1 MSKSSD
7 DYMDDILNELNEGLP
22 QPEASDVS
30 SSKDSNDSKG
40 DKEKSD
46 ANSESGADDWF
57 ADVSFDDD
65 EPYPNDTG
73 SDSKDDAPTG
83 GSVPSMPNDE
93 FSVSLDD
100 DSISSDGFD
109 DSVLDAD
116 PSVSP
121 SVEEPESV
129 ITQDDIDDG
138 FSDSLLL
145 DEEQVENESLEEVAD
160 TSTTVDNGN
169 PASESVMPPDE
180 EKDVDDIFGESMF
193 NDDDEDALNDDAPH
207 ENVAVDNSA
216 NLTASDETPDHED
229 DFGGMVDLSDED
241 GLYGN
246 MIGDE
251 DGEDHNGAV
260 EDLSMVDIIDDE
272 DDEEQANLTRD
283 ENAVS
288 AFSQGVDS
296 ADVDSVAD
304 EDLDSLQQMESTL
317 ESLDSIADNDFIQP
331 VEAEDVAPP
340 KPDMATTALGEKDA
354 EENNVVDNSD
364 GKPAKNDAKENKP
377 TVKSDAASGGPSSIR
392 IISSAVAISVM
403 LSLGTVAGGVYSG
416 LLSFTGGAPGK
427 QSVIDSSARDSI
439 SAIRAELD
447 EIKASNSDVMRRQ
460 EVALA
465 EFKSTVGKLE
475 EEQRNVSRL
484 TKQIKEEAASYE
496 KLMIARLE
504 KQLELMLSL
513 SEKQSSQSQS
523 ITDQVMREVESY
535 LKNAEQAS
543 ESNIKPLLGELS
555 DAVARIGK
563 IEARV
568 REQAQLISMVENESD
583 YVKALVEKAE
593 QRLAQPQPE
602 TQNQRPPESKPQV
615 KVESAVAPVY
625 EKPIVR
631 TTPKVEEKPSI
642 PPLWL
647 TAVFENRENGVLRY
661 ELFIQTESERGTPH
675 STPYI
680 FSNGRVTVI
689 PGYGRILRVESIEG
703 GVDDI
708 NYQVATEIGKH
719 TSELQS
725 HSDLVCRLLLEK
737 TKE

>member
-689 PGYGRILRVESIEG
+689 PGYGRILRVESIES

-708 NYQVATEIGKH
+708 NYQVVTENGIIKGAP
-719 TSELQS
+719 
-725 HSDLVCRLLLEK
+725 
-737 TKE
+737 

>member
-30 SSKDSNDSKG
+30 SSKESSDSKD
-40 DKEKSD
+40 DKVKSD
-46 ANSESGADDWF
+46 ANSENGADDWF

-73 SDSKDDAPTG
+73 SDSKDDTSTG
-83 GSVPSMPNDE
+83 DSVPSMPNDE

-145 DEEQVENESLEEVAD
+145 DEEQVENESLEEFAD
-160 TSTTVDNGN
+160 TSTAVDNN
-169 PASESVMPPDE
+169 APASESVMVPDE
-180 EKDVDDIFGESMF
+180 DKDVDDIFGESMF
-193 NDDDEDALNDDAPH
+193 NDDEDALNDDAPH

-216 NLTASDETPDHED
+216 NLTASDETQEHED

-272 DDEEQANLTRD
+272 DEEEQANLTRD
-283 ENAVS
+283 EDAVS

-296 ADVDSVAD
+296 EDVDSTAGD
-304 EDLDSLQQMESTL
+304 DLDSLQQMESTL
-317 ESLDSIADNDFIQP
+317 ESLDSIADNDFSQP
-331 VEAEDVAPP
+331 VDAEDVAPP
-340 KPDMATTALGEKDA
+340 KPDVATTELEKKDA
-354 EENNVVDNSD
+354 VENNVVDNSD
-364 GKPAKNDAKENKP
+364 SKPTKNDTKENKP
-377 TVKSDAASGGPSSIR
+377 TVRSDAASGGSSSIR

-416 LLSFTGGAPGK
+416 LLSFTGGTPAPGE
-427 QSVIDSSARDSI
+427 QSIIDSAARDSI
-439 SAIRAELD
+439 SAIRTELD

-555 DAVARIGK
+555 GAVARIGK

-593 QRLAQPQPE
+593 QRLAQPQQE
-602 TQNQRPPESKPQV
+602 TPVQRPRESKPQV

-631 TTPKVEEKPSI
+631 ATPKVEEKPSI

-661 ELFIQTESERGTPH
+661 ELFIQNETERGTPH

-708 NYQVATEIGKH
+708 NYQVVTENGIIKGAP
-719 TSELQS
+719 
-725 HSDLVCRLLLEK
+725 
-737 TKE
+737 

>member
-680 FSNGRVTVI
+680 FSNGRVPVI

-708 NYQVATEIGKH
+708 NYQVVTENGIIKGAP
-719 TSELQS
+719 
-725 HSDLVCRLLLEK
+725 
-737 TKE
+737 

>member
-1 MSKSSD
+1 
-7 DYMDDILNELNEGLP
+7 
-22 QPEASDVS
+22 
-30 SSKDSNDSKG
+30 
-40 DKEKSD
+40 
-46 ANSESGADDWF
+46 
-57 ADVSFDDD
+57 
-65 EPYPNDTG
+65 
-73 SDSKDDAPTG
+73 
-83 GSVPSMPNDE
+83 
-93 FSVSLDD
+93 
-100 DSISSDGFD
+100 
-109 DSVLDAD
+109 
-116 PSVSP
+116 
-121 SVEEPESV
+121 
-129 ITQDDIDDG
+129 
-138 FSDSLLL
+138 
-145 DEEQVENESLEEVAD
+145 
-160 TSTTVDNGN
+160 
-169 PASESVMPPDE
+169 
-180 EKDVDDIFGESMF
+180 
-193 NDDDEDALNDDAPH
+193 
-207 ENVAVDNSA
+207 
-216 NLTASDETPDHED
+216 
-229 DFGGMVDLSDED
+229 
-241 GLYGN
+241 

-317 ESLDSIADNDFIQP
+317 ESLDSIADNDFSRP
-331 VEAEDVAPP
+331 VDAEDVAPP
-340 KPDMATTALGEKDA
+340 KPDVATTALEKKDA
-354 EENNVVDNSD
+354 VENDVVNNSD

-377 TVKSDAASGGPSSIR
+377 TVRSDAASGSPSSIR

-416 LLSFTGGAPGK
+416 LLSFTGGTPGK

-439 SAIRAELD
+439 STIRAELD

-475 EEQRNVSRL
+475 EEQRSVSRL

-593 QRLAQPQPE
+593 QRLAQPKQE
-602 TQNQRPPESKPQV
+602 TPVQRPRESKPQV

-631 TTPKVEEKPSI
+631 NTPKVEEKPSI

-661 ELFIQTESERGTPH
+661 ELFIQNEAERGTPH

-708 NYQVATEIGKH
+708 NYQVVTENGIIKGAP
-719 TSELQS
+719 
-725 HSDLVCRLLLEK
+725 
-737 TKE
+737 

>member
-30 SSKDSNDSKG
+30 SSKESSDSKD
-40 DKEKSD
+40 DKVKSD
-46 ANSESGADDWF
+46 ANSENGADDWF

-416 LLSFTGGAPGK
+416 LLSFTGGTPAPGE
-427 QSVIDSSARDSI
+427 QSIIDSAARDSI
-439 SAIRAELD
+439 SAIRTELD

-708 NYQVATEIGKH
+708 NYQVVTENGIIKGAP
-719 TSELQS
+719 
-725 HSDLVCRLLLEK
+725 
-737 TKE
+737 

>member
-30 SSKDSNDSKG
+30 SSKESSDSKD
-40 DKEKSD
+40 DKVKSD
-46 ANSESGADDWF
+46 ANSENGADDWF

-708 NYQVATEIGKH
+708 NYQVVTENGIIKGAP
-719 TSELQS
+719 
-725 HSDLVCRLLLEK
+725 
-737 TKE
+737 

>member
-229 DFGGMVDLSDED
+229 DFGGMVDLS
-241 GLYGN
+241 
-246 MIGDE
+246 DE

-708 NYQVATEIGKH
+708 NYQVVTENGIIKGAP
-719 TSELQS
+719 
-725 HSDLVCRLLLEK
+725 
-737 TKE
+737 

>member
-484 TKQIKEEAASYE
+484 TKQIKEGAASYE

-535 LKNAEQAS
+535 LKKAEQAS
-543 ESNIKPLLGELS
+543 ERNIKP
-555 DAVARIGK
+555 
-563 IEARV
+563 
-568 REQAQLISMVENESD
+568 
-583 YVKALVEKAE
+583 
-593 QRLAQPQPE
+593 
-602 TQNQRPPESKPQV
+602 
-615 KVESAVAPVY
+615 
-625 EKPIVR
+625 
-631 TTPKVEEKPSI
+631 
-642 PPLWL
+642 
-647 TAVFENRENGVLRY
+647 
-661 ELFIQTESERGTPH
+661 
-675 STPYI
+675 
-680 FSNGRVTVI
+680 
-689 PGYGRILRVESIEG
+689 
-703 GVDDI
+703 
-708 NYQVATEIGKH
+708 
-719 TSELQS
+719 
-725 HSDLVCRLLLEK
+725 
-737 TKE
+737 

>member
-543 ESNIKPLLGELS
+543 ESNIKPLLGELG

-708 NYQVATEIGKH
+708 NYQVVTENGIIKGAP
-719 TSELQS
+719 
-725 HSDLVCRLLLEK
+725 
-737 TKE
+737 

>member
-504 KQLELMLSL
+504 KQL
-513 SEKQSSQSQS
+513 
-523 ITDQVMREVESY
+523 
-535 LKNAEQAS
+535 
-543 ESNIKPLLGELS
+543 
-555 DAVARIGK
+555 
-563 IEARV
+563 
-568 REQAQLISMVENESD
+568 
-583 YVKALVEKAE
+583 
-593 QRLAQPQPE
+593 
-602 TQNQRPPESKPQV
+602 
-615 KVESAVAPVY
+615 
-625 EKPIVR
+625 
-631 TTPKVEEKPSI
+631 
-642 PPLWL
+642 
-647 TAVFENRENGVLRY
+647 
-661 ELFIQTESERGTPH
+661 
-675 STPYI
+675 
-680 FSNGRVTVI
+680 
-689 PGYGRILRVESIEG
+689 
-703 GVDDI
+703 
-708 NYQVATEIGKH
+708 
-719 TSELQS
+719 
-725 HSDLVCRLLLEK
+725 
-737 TKE
+737 

>member
-484 TKQIKEEAASYE
+484 TKQIKEGAASYE

-708 NYQVATEIGKH
+708 NYQVVTENGIIKGAP
-719 TSELQS
+719 
-725 HSDLVCRLLLEK
+725 
-737 TKE
+737 

>member
-708 NYQVATEIGKH
+708 NYQVVTENGIIKGAP
-719 TSELQS
+719 
-725 HSDLVCRLLLEK
+725 
-737 TKE
+737 

>member
-1 MSKSSD
+1 MSKSGD

-708 NYQVATEIGKH
+708 NYQVVTENGIIKGAP
-719 TSELQS
+719 
-725 HSDLVCRLLLEK
+725 
-737 TKE
+737 

>member
-216 NLTASDETPDHED
+216 NLTASDETTDHED

-708 NYQVATEIGKH
+708 NYQVVTENGIIKGAP
-719 TSELQS
+719 
-725 HSDLVCRLLLEK
+725 
-737 TKE
+737 

>member
-73 SDSKDDAPTG
+73 SDSKDDSPTG

-283 ENAVS
+283 EDAVS

-340 KPDMATTALGEKDA
+340 KPDVATTALGEKDA

-661 ELFIQTESERGTPH
+661 ELFIQNESERGTPH
-675 STPYI
+675 STPYV

-708 NYQVATEIGKH
+708 NYQVVTENGIIKGAP
-719 TSELQS
+719 
-725 HSDLVCRLLLEK
+725 
-737 TKE
+737 